1 MVPCSSLI
9 HSFTY
14 LIDTFFFRFTII
26 YFSDLYGFK
35 EVHIELPLAT
45 IPYTNVKQTFRENH
59 CFMSMTPHVPAMPSL
74 VIGLPRL
81 LLLLPTSTVL
91 VLPDPS
97 KEPKWKFSKGFSFLF
112 AHREANVVL
121 IHGTARSSS
130 SFGRD
135 RLLFRNRTTNHYCYI
150 IKRYQFRFK
159 TRTVHNQS

>member
-59 CFMSMTPHVPAMPSL
+59 CFMSKLGKRFPHLYPTSPLVPAMPSSGWAATAL
-74 VIGLPRL
+74 VSAIYIYG
-81 LLLLPTSTVL
+81 T
-91 VLPDPS
+91 
-97 KEPKWKFSKGFSFLF
+97 
-112 AHREANVVL
+112 
-121 IHGTARSSS
+121 GTARSIE
-130 SFGRD
+130 RAEME
-135 RLLFRNRTTNHYCYI
+135 I
-150 IKRYQFRFK
+150 
-159 TRTVHNQS
+159 